1 MRFPIISS
9 GWKLPN
15 WFSRIKESSS
25 DGKWQEVFAHYRE
38 MKKAG
43 VQLTDPSL
51 FHPIVKACSFLP
63 FKHGQSV
70 HACLIKQGLES
81 FPSMGNS
88 IMDFY
93 VKSGAFHSARHVFD
107 SMRSRESVSWN
118 IMIHGQLHRGAL
130 EEGLWLF
137 MQGRNDGFESNTATL
152 VLVIHACRSLRAT
165 HEGLKMHGFVII
177 RGFWA
182 IVSVQNS
189 LLSFYSDIEIEIAHK
204 LFDEMCGRDLI
215 SWSVMIGGYV
225 QSGEAV
231 VAFMLFRKM
240 VCNNEIVM
248 DGQIMVNVI
257 KACIHMGKVS
267 IARLVH
273 GFVICRGLGYDV
285 FVAGSLV
292 DMYAKCDDIESAS
305 KVFREMPMRNNV
317 SWNSLLA
324 GFISNEKY
332 SEALSLFD
340 SMSKEG
346 IEADEVT
353 LVNLLQT
360 CKHFCDP
367 IHCKCIHSVIIR
379 RGYEVNDLVLSSLI
393 DAYAKGNLI
402 TFAWNVFHQAKRR
415 DTVTW
420 STMIAGFTHC
430 GMPDEA
436 IAIFQ
441 EMNETQNKPNAI
453 TVLNL
458 LEACSVSAELKRS
471 KSAHAV
477 AIRRGLA
484 PDVAVGTAI
493 LDMYSK
499 CGAIESSE
507 RVFEQLPQSNIISWG
522 AMIAAYGMNGLPHS
536 ALALF
541 HELKTHGLKPNPVTT
556 LSVLSACSHG
566 GLIEEGLLFFDE
578 LVKDDV
584 GQLRLEHYS
593 CVVDLLARGGKLD
606 IAMELIKKMAVSGPN
621 PGASAWGALLSGCRS
636 HGNRELGSDAVSRV
650 VELEPCSSAG
660 YLLALSMYAAG
671 GRWSDA
677 ARMRWLVKERG
688 VRMVTGYS
696 LVHVSSNNK
705 AFKFVAGDNNNKH
718 YPFSGE
724 LCLVSEQLHSCMKF
738 DDTHIHI

>member
-1 MRFPIISS
+1 
-9 GWKLPN
+9 
-15 WFSRIKESSS
+15 
-25 DGKWQEVFAHYRE
+25 
-38 MKKAG
+38 
-43 VQLTDPSL
+43 
-51 FHPIVKACSFLP
+51 
-63 FKHGQSV
+63 
-70 HACLIKQGLES
+70 
-81 FPSMGNS
+81 
-88 IMDFY
+88 
-93 VKSGAFHSARHVFD
+93 
-107 SMRSRESVSWN
+107 
-118 IMIHGQLHRGAL
+118 
-130 EEGLWLF
+130 
-137 MQGRNDGFESNTATL
+137 
-152 VLVIHACRSLRAT
+152 
-165 HEGLKMHGFVII
+165 
-177 RGFWA
+177 
-182 IVSVQNS
+182 
-189 LLSFYSDIEIEIAHK
+189 
-204 LFDEMCGRDLI
+204 
-215 SWSVMIGGYV
+215 
-225 QSGEAV
+225 
-231 VAFMLFRKM
+231 
-240 VCNNEIVM
+240 
-248 DGQIMVNVI
+248 
-257 KACIHMGKVS
+257 
-267 IARLVH
+267 
-273 GFVICRGLGYDV
+273 
-285 FVAGSLV
+285 
-292 DMYAKCDDIESAS
+292 MYAKCDDIESAS

-332 SEALSLFD
+332 PEALLLFD

-402 TFAWNVFHQAKRR
+402 TFAWNVFNQVKRR

-436 IAIFQ
+436 IAVFR
-441 EMNETQNKPNAI
+441 EMNKTQNKPNAI

-536 ALALF
+536 AVALF

-566 GLIEEGLLFFDE
+566 GLIEEGLLFFE
-578 LVKDDV
+578 KLVKDDV
-584 GQLRLEHYS
+584 GELRLEHYS

-636 HGNRELGSDAVSRV
+636 HGNRELGSAAVSRL
-650 VELEPCSSAG
+650 VELEPCRSAG
-660 YLLALSMYAAG
+660 YLLASSMYAAG
-671 GRWSDA
+671 GCWSDA
-677 ARMRWLVKERG
+677 GRMRWLLKERG
-688 VRMVTGYS
+688 VRMVAGYS

-705 AFKFVAGDNNNKH
+705 AFKFVAGDDNNKH
-718 YPFSGE
+718 YPFSSE
-724 LCLVSEQLHSCMKF
+724 LCLVSGQLHSCMKF
-738 DDTHIHI
+738 DDTRIHI

>member
-1 MRFPIISS
+1 
-9 GWKLPN
+9 
-15 WFSRIKESSS
+15 
-25 DGKWQEVFAHYRE
+25 

-43 VQLTDPSL
+43 VQFTDLSL

-93 VKSGAFHSARHVFD
+93 VKSGALRCALNVFD
-107 SMRSRESVSWN
+107 SIRSRDSVSWN
-118 IMIHGQLHRGAL
+118 IMIHGHLDRGAF

-137 MQGRNDGFESNTATL
+137 IKGRNEGFESNTATL

-165 HEGLKMHGFVII
+165 NEGLKMHGYII
-177 RGFWA
+177 ISGFWA

-189 LLSFYSDIEIEIAHK
+189 LLSMYSNIEMEIAHK

-225 QSGEAV
+225 QSGEAE

-240 VCNNEIVM
+240 VTNNEIEM
-248 DGQIMVNVI
+248 DGQIMINVI
-257 KACIHMGKVS
+257 KACIHIGRVT
-267 IARLVH
+267 IASLVH
-273 GFVICRGLGYDV
+273 GFVICRGLSYDV
-285 FVAGSLV
+285 FVADSLV

-305 KVFREMPMRNNV
+305 KLFREMPTRNIV
-317 SWNSLLA
+317 SWNSILSGLV
-324 GFISNEKY
+324 SNEKY
-332 SEALSLFD
+332 PEALSLFD

-353 LVNLLQT
+353 MVNLLQT

-367 IHCKCIHSVIIR
+367 IHCKSIHSIIIR
-379 RGYEVNDLVLSSLI
+379 QGYETNDLVISSLI

-402 TFAWNVFHQAKRR
+402 TLAWNLFNQAKRR

-436 IAIFQ
+436 IAVFQ

-453 TVLNL
+453 TMLNL
-458 LEACSVSAELKRS
+458 LEACSVYAELKRS
-471 KSAHAV
+471 KSAHAI
-477 AIRRGLA
+477 ATRRGLA
-484 PDVAVGTAI
+484 QDVAVGTAI

-507 RVFEQLPQSNIISWG
+507 RVFDQLPQTNIITWG
-522 AMIAAYGMNGLPHS
+522 AMIAAYGMNGLPRS

-541 HELKTHGLKPNPVTT
+541 HKLKTHGLKPNPVIT

-566 GLIEEGLLFFDE
+566 GLIKEGLLFFKE

-584 GQLRLEHYS
+584 SELRLEHYS

-606 IAMELIKKMAVSGPN
+606 IAMELIKKMPPSGLN
-621 PGASAWGALLSGCRS
+621 PGASAWGALLSACRS
-636 HGNRELGSDAVSRV
+636 HGNKEIGSDAVSRV
-650 VELEPCSSAG
+650 LELEPCSSAG
-660 YLLALSMYAAG
+660 YLLASSMYAAAG
-671 GRWSDA
+671 LWSDA
-677 ARMRWLVKERG
+677 ARMRLLGKERR

-696 LVHVSSNNK
+696 LVHVKNNYK
-705 AFKFVAGDNNNKH
+705 AFKFVAGDNNKH

-724 LCLVSEQLHSCMKF
+724 VCLVSEQLHSCMKF
-738 DDTHIHI
+738 DESHD